1 MTQSGNLTNPDKISS
16 KGQNQKNS
24 LLQKEIQIEGEK
36 ERQNDRQRHKFLCC
50 LFVEKL
56 KKETVNTLQQS
67 VHNLISNIKQKLH
80 D

>member
-36 ERQNDRQRHKFLCC
+36 ERHKFLCC